1 MTRGGLTGIW
11 WPPEVRSLTPQ
22 EEQLLNSLIDRLN
35 QTALQEKDP
44 DAEALL
50 KQRLAGNSDA
60 LYMLAQTV
68 LVQNIAL
75 DQAKAQINQ
84 LQRQLQQAQQS
95 QQHPHATS
103 FLGRLLGERDDQAQP
118 SPQQPAP
125 ALQQQAT
132 APGYQRVPQQYAP
145 PAAQYPPYGAPQY
158 QQPQYAPAGQP
169 SFLSGALQTAAGVA
183 AGALAFEGVESILH
197 GFGHGGYGWGGPG
210 IGGFGMADRPVE
222 VVNNYYDDPG
232 RGAEHVEHHASDQTG
247 QFSDGAYDPRSNDPN
262 DNLRGFDDQNA
273 GSANDQDLSAADNVS
288 DFADQASFD
297 NQNVDDGSSLDD
309 SGSFD
314 DGGGSDGGD
323 SGGF

>member
-1 MTRGGLTGIW
+1 M
-11 WPPEVRSLTPQ
+11 TPQ

-50 KQRLAGNSDA
+50 KERLAGNPDA

-75 DQAKAQINQ
+75 DQARAQVS
-84 LQRQLQQAQQS
+84 QLQQQLQQ
-95 QQHPHATS
+95 QRPQPAHTTS
-103 FLGRLLGERDDQAQP
+103 FLGRLLGERDEP
-118 SPQQPAP
+118 PPPPRQPAP
-125 ALQQQAT
+125 AMQQQAP
-132 APGYQRVPQQYAP
+132 APGYQQVPPQYAP
-145 PAAQYPPYGAPQY
+145 PAPQYGQPQY
-158 QQPQYAPAGQP
+158 QQPQYVPVGGQP

-210 IGGFGMADRPVE
+210 YMGGGFGERPVE
-222 VVNNYYDDPG
+222 VINNYYDEPG
-232 RGAEHVEHHASDQTG
+232 RGAEHGEHRAADASGQQFGDTG
-247 QFSDGAYDPRSNDPN
+247 YDPRNNDPN

-273 GSANDQDLSAADNVS
+273 SSSNDQDLSAADNVS

-297 NQNVDDGSSLDD
+297 DQSADDGGSGLDD
-309 SGSFD
+309 SGGFDDAGGGFD
-314 DGGGSDGGD
+314 DGG
-323 SGGF
+323 SGF